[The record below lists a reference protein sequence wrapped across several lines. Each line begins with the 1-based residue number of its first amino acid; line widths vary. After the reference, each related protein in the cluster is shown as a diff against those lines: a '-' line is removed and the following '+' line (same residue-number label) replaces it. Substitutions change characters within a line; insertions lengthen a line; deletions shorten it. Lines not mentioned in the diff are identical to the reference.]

1 MNDEGPT
8 LDMSALFSYCD
19 NSLPCQLVWVLILVT
34 GKMTDWKNNEFI
46 CRWRIY
52 RATDWLMDGRTERQ
66 ADRQKARQT
75 DSNWR
80 SQCNQNWLSS
90 NQTRSKKRVKISV
103 NTVHFST
110 SSVNIFRENTWLR
123 LSTSKLI
130 YLYNFPIGPPHQWG
144 RVYFPFLDSDV
155 FDNDKD
161 FRRFEHRF
169 SMKTS

>member
-1 MNDEGPT
+1 
-8 LDMSALFSYCD
+8 MSALFSYCD

-34 GKMTDWKNNEFI
+34 GKMTERLKE
-46 CRWRIY
+46 WRGHMPLTDIQS
-52 RATDWLMDGRTERQ
+52 DWLIDGRT
-66 ADRQKARQT
+66 DRKTGWQTDSQT
-75 DSNWR
+75 DSNWL

-123 LSTSKLI
+123 LSTSKII